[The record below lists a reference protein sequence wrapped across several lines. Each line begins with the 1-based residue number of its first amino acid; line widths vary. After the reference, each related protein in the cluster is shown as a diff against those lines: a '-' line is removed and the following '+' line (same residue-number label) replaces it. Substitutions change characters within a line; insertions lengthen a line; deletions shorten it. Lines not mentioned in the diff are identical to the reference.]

1 MIKLILL
8 DDHKI
13 ILDGV
18 STLIASYPG
27 IRIIGIFQNPNDAL
41 KFIDK
46 NQTDLVITDLDMPE
60 LKSEALSQITERE
73 ETVIKIII

>member
-18 STLIASYPG
+18 STLIASDPG